1 MAFAGSSKTQGLNS
15 HKDRAQMHRKSSP
28 KGSGNI
34 QIHFTDVLKLSGG
47 NERLKII
54 NVLKFS
60 RGKMRL
66 RDCIL
71 TFVIFKNSDFI
82 FFPSLYEI
90 ILLTLHM
97 GTRI

>member
-1 MAFAGSSKTQGLNS
+1 MAVPGRSKTQGLNS
-15 HKDRAQMHRKSSP
+15 HKDRAQMPRKSPP

-34 QIHFTDVLKLSGG
+34 QIHFTDVLKFSGG
-47 NERLKII
+47 NEGLKII

-71 TFVIFKNSDFI
+71 TFLI
-82 FFPSLYEI
+82 
-90 ILLTLHM
+90 
-97 GTRI
+97 